1 MNQILKNCW
10 VSKWICETN
19 KAKKTKAKLLNTKY
33 DENITKECR
42 RIFKDELENETN
54 IKSRMMIWGKQPME
68 TKTKGRPPL
77 VGRFCIS
84 MWLLIFAFQTFCC
97 GYNLE
102 IEKPSTKLSTFRC
115 PSLYLLFSEIFLWG
129 GHSPS

>member
-54 IKSRMMIWGKQPME
+54 IKS
-68 TKTKGRPPL
+68 
-77 VGRFCIS
+77 
-84 MWLLIFAFQTFCC
+84 
-97 GYNLE
+97 
-102 IEKPSTKLSTFRC
+102 
-115 PSLYLLFSEIFLWG
+115 
-129 GHSPS
+129 